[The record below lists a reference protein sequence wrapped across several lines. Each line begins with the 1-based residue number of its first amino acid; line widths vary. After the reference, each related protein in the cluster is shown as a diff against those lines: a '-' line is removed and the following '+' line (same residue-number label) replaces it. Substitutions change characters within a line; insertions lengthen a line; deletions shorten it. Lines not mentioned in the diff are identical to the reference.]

1 MNKYRVHTEWI
12 GHSIIDL
19 ESESKQAAEEIVKLR
34 PYDFHKLIIHE
45 ASTNDGL
52 HRSHLLEQ
60 EKIIKIEE
68 KK

>member
-1 MNKYRVHTEWI
+1 MKYKVYTQWI
-12 GHSIIDL
+12 GESVIEL
-19 ESESKQAAEEIVKLR
+19 ESESKQAVKEIIRLR
-34 PYDFHKLIIHE
+34 PYDFHKLIIDE

-68 KK
+68 II